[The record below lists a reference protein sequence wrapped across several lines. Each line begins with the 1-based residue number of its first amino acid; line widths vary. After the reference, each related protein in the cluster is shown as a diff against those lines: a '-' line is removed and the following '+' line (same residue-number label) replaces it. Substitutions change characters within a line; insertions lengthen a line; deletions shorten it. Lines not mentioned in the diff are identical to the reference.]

1 MNALEPWQDP
11 QVWEM
16 ISGGGA
22 RAVHHIESPAMTG
35 LCRQCNVRDIDTLI
49 AIVSVIRPGAAN
61 EGKKLAFTRR
71 YQGLGTSDVSASVA

>member
-1 MNALEPWQDP
+1 
-11 QVWEM
+11 M
-16 ISGGGA
+16 IASGHA

-35 LCRQCNVRDIDTLI
+35 LCRQCNVREIDGLI

-71 YQGLGTSDVSASVA
+71 YQGLEPVAYPHPSLEAVLAQHLRAGGL